1 MAMTDTLLGPG
12 LMAARFL
19 QWASAVIVMGITSY
33 FIHKFPKGQHV
44 IYEEVIAV
52 LSVAFFIPGLLSA
65 FVKTIGRFSLLID
78 IIFSYLW
85 LTSFIFMAQ
94 DYNWHGCSATAPGGK
109 CFWQKLPSL
118 SPSWPSFL
126 HCVLPYSRYFVSGR
140 LRRTLPTG
148 RFTRNT
154 REAAK

>member
-1 MAMTDTLLGPG
+1 MTDTLLGPG

-33 FIHKFPKGQHV
+33 LIHKFPKGQHI

-94 DYNWHGCSATAPGGK
+94 DYNWHSCDLSAAPGAGCALK
-109 CFWQKLPSL
+109 KASESFTFLAFFFTLCAALLEIFRLWTFEKDAPS
-118 SPSWPSFL
+118 
-126 HCVLPYSRYFVSGR
+126 
-140 LRRTLPTG
+140 
-148 RFTRNT
+148 
-154 REAAK
+154 REIHKDNA

>member
-78 IIFSYLW
+78 IVFSYLW

-94 DYNWHGCSATAPGGK
+94 DYNWHGCGATAPGGK
-109 CFWQKLPSL
+109 CALAKASE
-118 SPSWPSFL
+118 SFAFL
-126 HCVLPYSRYFVSGR
+126 AFFFTLCAALLEVFR
-140 LRRTLPTG
+140 LRTFEKDAP
-148 RFTRNT
+148 N
-154 REAAK
+154 REAHKEHP